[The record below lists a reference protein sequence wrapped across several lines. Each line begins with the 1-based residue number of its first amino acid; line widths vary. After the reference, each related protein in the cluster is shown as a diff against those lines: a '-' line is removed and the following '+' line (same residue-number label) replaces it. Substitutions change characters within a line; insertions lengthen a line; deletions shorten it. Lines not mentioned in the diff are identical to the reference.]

1 VVPHRDEPSSQWLLL
16 TSQPFDLGLGRRPRG
31 GDAQSATLRGPTSPA
46 GDALSNRIDWYASPR
61 SGMSML
67 PRSCTSD
74 SRSHDGVVIAT
85 SARWGASGEPLVGGV
100 VARNPLSMLGSL
112 RVASDNGCGELPS
125 RTAIVRILRN
135 SKKSGPSFAHM
146 EGKRRIVS
154 ACRFQL
160 RERPE
165 TRGSPRRSRPHAIAQ
180 YNARMQGRAGDTS
193 QLCAHLEPRG
203 LRARSCML
211 LSLPRSPPCADAT
224 KPCLAS
230 RYMTLG
236 SQA

>member
-135 SKKSGPSFAHM
+135 SKKS
-146 EGKRRIVS
+146 IVCTYGGEEENCLGLPLS
-154 ACRFQL
+154 
-160 RERPE
+160 
-165 TRGSPRRSRPHAIAQ
+165 TPRAAG
-180 YNARMQGRAGDTS
+180 NA
-193 QLCAHLEPRG
+193 G
-203 LRARSCML
+203 LA
-211 LSLPRSPPCADAT
+211 PAEQ
-224 KPCLAS
+224 AS
-230 RYMTLG
+230 RNSPVQCTDAG
-236 SQA
+236 ESR